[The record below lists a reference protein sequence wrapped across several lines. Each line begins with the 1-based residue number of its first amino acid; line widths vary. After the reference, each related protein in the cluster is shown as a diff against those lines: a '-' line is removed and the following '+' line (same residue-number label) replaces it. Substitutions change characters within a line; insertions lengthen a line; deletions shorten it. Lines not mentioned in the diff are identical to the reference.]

1 MSQSKH
7 HSDFQFLSGNLLVIA
22 LLALLGQFSSVQA
35 SDLTP
40 SSVLKLIN
48 EERLAR
54 ELAPLKENAI
64 LTQAAEAKAKDML
77 KNGYFSHNSP
87 KGENPWY
94 WLKQSGYSYQY
105 AGENLAINY
114 ESAESQHS
122 AWMKSATHQ
131 ANIVNTKYQET
142 GIAIVSGKMKGES
155 ATITVQFFGAPR
167 GALSPQSKP
176 IVSAEVPTLK
186 PVPAVLPAS
195 DVMPTTLDR
204 ENIIPQGVETPTSDS
219 DRGWATPWTKLEQWL
234 APYQT
239 LIRGLATLL
248 ILSVAVA
255 VPAVFVSEAGLILWR
270 HFGIRTKHADSAV

>member
-22 LLALLGQFSSVQA
+22 LLALFGQFSPIQA
-35 SDLTP
+35 SDLTV

-48 EERLAR
+48 EERSAR
-54 ELAPLKENAI
+54 EVAPLKENAL

-94 WLKQSGYSYQY
+94 WVKQSGYSYQY

-114 ESAESQHS
+114 ESAESQHQ

-131 ANIVNTKYQET
+131 ANIMNAKYQET
-142 GIAIVSGKMKGES
+142 GIAVVSGKMKGES
-155 ATITVQFFGAPR
+155 VTITVQFFGAPR
-167 GALSPQSKP
+167 ATASPQSKP
-176 IVSAEVPTLK
+176 VVSTELPAFQS
-186 PVPAVLPAS
+186 VPAVLPAS
-195 DVMPTTLDR
+195 DAMPATPT
-204 ENIIPQGVETPTSDS
+204 QQSTSQVAETPGVSNYQSWT
-219 DRGWATPWTKLEQWL
+219 TPWTKLDEWL
-234 APYQT
+234 APYQD

-270 HFGIRTKHADSAV
+270 HFGAKAKKASGVA